1 MAARERRGR
10 NNLGATSAVSAARR
24 SDRSLDVTVGSEL
37 LEIRPQIVGL
47 LRVLDAG
54 KRHLGAGYHGLRGL
68 DVFLESLF
76 VPSDSR
82 ILVGVAVTKSFNRA
96 GLAAVEPIL
105 RRADL
110 VLRARTD

>member
-24 SDRSLDVTVGSEL
+24 SDRSLDVTVESEL

-47 LRVLDAG
+47 LRVLDAS

-82 ILVGVAVTKSFNRA
+82 ILVVFAVTKSFNPA
-96 GLAAVEPIL
+96 TLASLEPTL
-105 RRADL
+105 PRSSL
-110 VLRARTD
+110 LLP